1 MPHFPIKSI
10 VVHYSATPR
19 GRHHTVE
26 DIDAWHKA
34 RGWKGIGYHYV
45 IYLDGSVHKGR
56 PDNEVGAHVANH
68 NTGSLGVCWIGGTD
82 NGKSA
87 DTRTPA
93 QTASLIALI
102 KKLLAEHPGARV
114 VGHRDMPGAA
124 TECPG
129 FDVIPWWFSVV
140 NGPPNKA
147 SRPEH
152 IPGPVTGGVTNP
164 TTGPVARPTAPPPPP
179 PDVEPSSPSRPATGF
194 WAWLLRLLGFGGK

>member
-1 MPHFPIKSI
+1 MPHFPIRFI

-19 GRHHTVE
+19 GRPVTVE
-26 DIDAWHKA
+26 EIDGWHKA

-56 PDNEVGAHVANH
+56 PDNVVGAHVANH
-68 NTGSLGVCWIGGTD
+68 NTGALGICWIGGTVD
-82 NGKSA
+82 GKSA

-102 KKLLAEHPGARV
+102 KRLLAEHPGAKV

-129 FDVIPWWFSVV
+129 FDVIPWWASVV
-140 NGPPNKA
+140 NAPAAPA
-147 SRPEH
+147 P
-152 IPGPVTGGVTNP
+152 
-164 TTGPVARPTAPPPPP
+164 RPTAPSPPP
-179 PDVEPSSPSRPATGF
+179 PDVEPSTPSPVPTGF
-194 WAWLLRLLGFGGK
+194 WAALARLWEALFGKKAGNN